1 MKMIT
6 MLLLLLTFPVFSI
19 ESGCAYKKE
28 TITVPV
34 VMDHEAEIR
43 EVLAGEDVTPY
54 VTELLIAQSKHES
67 GNYKNSL
74 TKYHNVFARHYHKSD
89 TFAISAGAKAE
100 GHSRFA
106 IYPSIKNA
114 TLSQLW
120 YLRKKHYSFQWKS
133 PKEFALELKSKRYYE
148 APVEIYTAAL
158 NKYMKGK

>member
-6 MLLLLLTFPVFSI
+6 TILLMLAFPVFSL
-19 ESGCAYKKE
+19 ESGCVSKREVKE
-28 TITVPV
+28 VTVTV
-34 VMDHEAEIR
+34 DHEAEIR
-43 EVLAGEDVTPY
+43 EVLAEEDVTPY

-74 TKYHNVFARHYHKSD
+74 TKYHNVFARHYQKSD

-120 YLRKKHYSFQWKS
+120 YLKRKNYSFKWKS
-133 PKEFALELKSKRYYE
+133 PREFALELKSKRYYE
-148 APVEIYTAAL
+148 APVEVYTAAL
-158 NKYMKGK
+158 NKFMKK

>member
-1 MKMIT
+1 MIT
-6 MLLLLLTFPVFSI
+6 TILLMLAFPVFSI
-19 ESGCAYKKE
+19 ESGCIGKREVKE
-28 TITVPV
+28 VTVA
-34 VMDHEAEIR
+34 MDHEAEIR
-43 EVLAGEDVTPY
+43 AVLAEEDVTPY

-120 YLRKKHYSFQWKS
+120 YLRRKNYSFKWKS
-133 PKEFALELKSKRYYE
+133 PREFALELKSKRYYE
-148 APVEIYTAAL
+148 APVETYTAAL
-158 NKYMKGK
+158 NKFMKK